1 MRTRIGT
8 RYELID
14 QIGSG
19 AMGSVWRGYD
29 TVLDREV
36 AVKLIRLN
44 QARSSAEVAE
54 LAERFRREA
63 RVTAR
68 IRHHGVPQVF
78 DAILDAELA
87 DVCLVMEYISD
98 ASTLKQYLNQDI
110 ELPVDWAVAVAA
122 QIATTLAYAHALP
135 VVHRDLK
142 PDNILLTDDGTVK
155 IIDFGLAALLASD
168 APKLTMTG
176 MLLGSVEYMSPE
188 QGIGAKP
195 TPRSDLYALGCILY
209 EMLCGRTVFTGSAPI
224 VAHHHAFTD
233 PVAPVSVRADIPSDL
248 NLLVLDLLA
257 KSPERRPVDAEAVYD
272 RLLSLLL
279 SPAAPRSSGAAPT
292 GYPDPVQIFQRP
304 NAPRQAASRGE
315 LSRLD
320 GNDAVLPAESER
332 DEQIAAGEAEYQQLV
347 DEGRFAQAA
356 EVLARLVP
364 DMATDSED
372 RRALEIRGKV
382 ARALLS
388 GGEFRRA
395 GAEFDHL
402 ADRYALLV
410 GPDHELALQCRKSAV
425 FCRAEMGEL
434 ATAVAE
440 IRMLLAQMHGS
451 QGDGSQLALELR
463 LELGRLLMLLGE
475 RVEASV
481 VLNEVYDDL
490 LLVRGADDATT
501 SAALEVLDQLAALE
515 PPSS

>member
-44 QARSSAEVAE
+44 QARSGAEVAE

-87 DVCLVMEYISD
+87 DVCLVMEYIAD
-98 ASTLKQYLNQDI
+98 ASTLKHYLSQDI

-142 PDNILLTDDGTVK
+142 PDNILLAADGTVK

-176 MLLGSVEYMSPE
+176 MMLGSVAYMSPE
-188 QGIGAKP
+188 QGAGGKP
-195 TPRSDLYALGCILY
+195 TPRSDLYALGCVLY
-209 EMLCGRTVFTGSAPI
+209 EMLCGRPVFTGSAPI

-233 PVAPVSVRADIPSDL
+233 PVPPASARADIPSDL

-257 KSPERRPVDAEAVYD
+257 KSPERRPVHAEVVYD
-272 RLLSLLL
+272 RLLALLPTL
-279 SPAAPRSSGAAPT
+279 AAPRCSESVPT
-292 GYPDPVQIFQRP
+292 GCPDPVQIFHRP
-304 NAPRQAASRGE
+304 NAPRLAGFRGT
-315 LSRLD
+315 SIRLD
-320 GNDAVLPAESER
+320 GNAAVLPTDSER
-332 DEQIAAGEAEYQQLV
+332 DEQIAAGESEYQQLV

-356 EVLARLVP
+356 EVLARLVSET
-364 DMATDSED
+364 ATDRED
-372 RRALEIRGKV
+372 RRVLEVRGKI

-395 GAEFDHL
+395 GAAFDRL
-402 ADRYALLV
+402 ADQYALLV
-410 GPDHELALQCRKSAV
+410 GPDDELALQCRKSAV
-425 FCRAEMGEL
+425 ICRAEVGEL

-440 IRMLLAQMHGS
+440 IRMLLAQVRRS
-451 QGDGSQLALELR
+451 QGDGSELALELR
-463 LELGRLLMLLGE
+463 LELGRLLTLIGE

-490 LLVRGADDATT
+490 LLVRGADDAVT
-501 SAALEVLDQLAALE
+501 SAALEALDQLAALE
-515 PPSS
+515 PPPN

>member
-14 QIGSG
+14 EIGSG

-36 AVKLIRLN
+36 AVKLIRVN

-78 DAILDAELA
+78 DAILDADLA
-87 DVCLVMEYISD
+87 EVCLVMEYVAD
-98 ASTLKQYLNQDI
+98 AYTLQSYLSQEI
-110 ELPVDWAVAVAA
+110 ELQVGWAVAVAA

-142 PDNILLTDDGTVK
+142 PDNILLAADGTVK
-155 IIDFGLAALLASD
+155 IIDFGLAALLASGT
-168 APKLTMTG
+168 PKLTMTG
-176 MLLGSVEYMSPE
+176 MMLGTVAYMSPE
-188 QGIGAKP
+188 QGIGVKP

-209 EMLCGRTVFTGSAPI
+209 EMLCGRPVFIGSAPI

-233 PVAPVSVRADIPSDL
+233 PVPPASLRADIPPDL

-257 KSPERRPVDAEAVYD
+257 KSPERRPVDAKAVFD
-272 RLLSLLL
+272 RLLVLLQ
-279 SPAAPRSSGAAPT
+279 SPATPLWSELPPSGF
-292 GYPDPVQIFQRP
+292 PDPVEIFRRP
-304 NAPRQAASRGE
+304 NAPRQPGLRRASTPLLGRDVVLAASSE
-315 LSRLD
+315 L
-320 GNDAVLPAESER
+320 
-332 DEQIAAGEAEYQQLV
+332 DEQIAAGVAEYQQLV

-356 EVLARLVP
+356 DVLAGVVPEAVP
-364 DMATDSED
+364 DSERTLEL
-372 RRALEIRGKV
+372 RRKIAQ
-382 ARALLS
+382 ALLS

-395 GAEFDHL
+395 GTAFDQL
-402 ADRYALLV
+402 ADGYALLA
-410 GPDHELALQCRKSAV
+410 GPDDELALQCRKSAV
-425 FCRAEMGEL
+425 TCRAELGEL
-434 ATAVAE
+434 AAAVAE
-440 IRMLLAQMHGS
+440 TRMLLAQVRRS

-463 LELGRLLMLLGE
+463 LSLGRLLTLVGE
-475 RVEASV
+475 RLEAAA

-490 LLVRGADDATT
+490 LLVRGTDDAITR
-501 SAALEVLDQLAALE
+501 AALDALDQLTAME
-515 PPSS
+515 PPPG

>member
-14 QIGSG
+14 EIGSG

-36 AVKLIRLN
+36 AVKLIRLS

-78 DAILDAELA
+78 DAILDADLA
-87 DVCLVMEYISD
+87 EVCLVMEYVAD
-98 ASTLKQYLNQDI
+98 ASTLQYYLSQDI
-110 ELPVDWAVAVAA
+110 ELQVGWAVAVAA

-142 PDNILLTDDGTVK
+142 PDNILLSADGTVK
-155 IIDFGLAALLASD
+155 IIDFGLAALLASNT
-168 APKLTMTG
+168 PKLTMTG
-176 MLLGSVEYMSPE
+176 MMLGTVAYMSPE
-188 QGIGAKP
+188 QGIGVKP

-209 EMLCGRTVFTGSAPI
+209 EMLCGRPVFIGSAPT
-224 VAHHHAFTD
+224 VSHHHAFTD
-233 PVAPVSVRADIPSDL
+233 PVPPASLRADIPPDL
-248 NLLVLDLLA
+248 NMLVLDLLA
-257 KSPERRPVDAEAVYD
+257 KSPERRPIDAESVFD
-272 RLLSLLL
+272 RLLALLQ
-279 SPAAPRSSGAAPT
+279 SPTTPLCSELVPT
-292 GYPDPVQIFQRP
+292 GFPDPVEIFRRP
-304 NAPRQAASRGE
+304 NAPRQPGLRRASTPLLGC
-315 LSRLD
+315 
-320 GNDAVLPAESER
+320 DAVLPANSEL

-356 EVLARLVP
+356 DVLARVVP
-364 DMATDSED
+364 EAAPDSED
-372 RRALEIRGKV
+372 RRSLELRRKI
-382 ARALLS
+382 AQAFLS

-395 GAEFDHL
+395 GTTFDQL
-402 ADRYALLV
+402 ADGFALLV
-410 GPDHELALQCRKSAV
+410 GPDDELALQCRKFAV
-425 FCRAEMGEL
+425 TCRAELGEL

-440 IRMLLAQMHGS
+440 TRMLLAQVRRS

-463 LELGRLLMLLGE
+463 LSLGRLLTLIGE
-475 RVEASV
+475 RLEAAV

-490 LLVRGADDATT
+490 LLLRGTDDAITR
-501 SAALEVLDQLAALE
+501 AALDALDQLTAIE
-515 PPSS
+515 PPPD